1 MNAGGSFRRLWLVD
15 HLLRDGVGHHS
26 GYNAALAA
34 AADRTGVAP
43 VVVGHRDAARR
54 SFPRFPTIPHF
65 RTDWRSEPPGWIA
78 SDQRLLAALEAL
90 STRRFM
96 KDLRCLPPHL
106 GEADLV
112 FAQMIAPRHLLA
124 WVRWLDERTVR
135 PVLALHL
142 GYQPWRFE
150 RPEVRAAL
158 QALGTDAAH
167 LLLVTDSEKLVGPFE
182 KALGAP
188 VHHLPHV
195 VETEFPPAAPSSGRR
210 PTVFFAAGNAR
221 REKGFADLLEALILL
236 APRLS
241 VGELV
246 VRLQCHRPD
255 SVSAGLLA
263 RTNVCAGV
271 TLLED
276 GLREENYNE
285 DIAGADVL
293 LLPYHLDHYA
303 MRTSGVFCEARCAGR
318 PVIATR
324 GSWAGDRVERQG
336 GGWIIPE
343 KNPQALAAAMA
354 AACGP
359 ELTAKS
365 AEARA
370 LQEHSRQEFSP
381 DGFVAS
387 LLQIANRNP

>member
-1 MNAGGSFRRLWLVD
+1 
-15 HLLRDGVGHHS
+15 
-26 GYNAALAA
+26 
-34 AADRTGVAP
+34 
-43 VVVGHRDAARR
+43 
-54 SFPRFPTIPHF
+54 
-65 RTDWRSEPPGWIA
+65 
-78 SDQRLLAALEAL
+78 
-90 STRRFM
+90 
-96 KDLRCLPPHL
+96 
-106 GEADLV
+106 
-112 FAQMIAPRHLLA
+112 
-124 WVRWLDERTVR
+124 
-135 PVLALHL
+135 
-142 GYQPWRFE
+142 
-150 RPEVRAAL
+150 
-158 QALGTDAAH
+158 
-167 LLLVTDSEKLVGPFE
+167 
-182 KALGAP
+182 
-188 VHHLPHV
+188 
-195 VETEFPPAAPSSGRR
+195 
-210 PTVFFAAGNAR
+210 VFFAAGNAR